1 MGANYEEKVMGTES
15 NGDLNEVMDTN
26 VSGGTLEFVKDN
38 AAAGTVLILAGVGAY
53 NIAKKVVNTIKSK
66 IPAKKDKPAKPTLK
80 ERIQAR
86 KTEKKKEEKTP
97 DEKEAE

>member
-1 MGANYEEKVMGTES
+1 MDANYEEKVMGTES
-15 NGDLNEVMDTN
+15 GDLNEVMDTN

-38 AAAGTVLILAGVGAY
+38 AAVGTVFILAGIGAY
-53 NIAKKVVNTIKSK
+53 NVGKKIVTKIKSK
-66 IPAKKDKPAKPTLK
+66 IPEKKDKPMKPTLK

-97 DEKEAE
+97 EKEAE